1 MKAYILTLLLLCMS
15 SVSSAQS
22 DDLFREFKKEPCA
35 EYVVIPSYVT
45 AIGKLFMNNDPEARM
60 AKKVKSIRVLDME
73 QCPAEVR
80 RRFDRRV
87 KGLQRQGYEP
97 MVRVNEDGEQV
108 RIYVRIEEDT
118 ARELLIAC
126 SEPSECTLV
135 QITGKFTKEDMEQ
148 LIEEQLDDK
157 HGR

>member
-15 SVSSAQS
+15 SLSSAQS

-87 KGLQRQGYEP
+87 KGLQRKGYEP
-97 MVRVNEDGEQV
+97 MVRVNEDGERV
-108 RIYVRIEEDT
+108 HILARIKNDHV
-118 ARELLIAC
+118 RELLIAC
-126 SEPSECTLV
+126 SEAGECTLV
-135 QITGKFTKEDMEQ
+135 QIKGKFTRKDMERLIDDQ
-148 LIEEQLDDK
+148 LAHKD
-157 HGR
+157 GR